1 MNELLQGQVVRSEE
15 DPLEFGSEAQSMTHP
30 VVSFCHNQRLV
41 QGHTV
46 DEEAVPFV
54 WPKAEQF
61 MEHASLVVFQ

>member
-30 VVSFCHNQRLV
+30 TVSFYHIQRLV

-46 DEEAVPFV
+46 GDEEVPFV
-54 WPKAEQF
+54 
-61 MEHASLVVFQ
+61 